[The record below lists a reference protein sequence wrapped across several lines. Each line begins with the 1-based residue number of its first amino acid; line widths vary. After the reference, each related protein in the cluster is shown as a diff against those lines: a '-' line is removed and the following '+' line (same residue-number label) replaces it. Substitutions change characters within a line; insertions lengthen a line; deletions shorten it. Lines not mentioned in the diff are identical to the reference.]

1 MMNSYAV
8 FKWPSNR
15 LASALT
21 VTGVLELLVR
31 KPRVPRHANYRE
43 LVEQLRVELLP
54 TFVRH
59 RHKPT
64 YRQVL
69 QSYDRA
75 LAGEPV
81 NRVLDTLVRWSL
93 YRAGLLGG
101 QGPNPNGGP
110 ARRLWEPENEI

>member
-8 FKWPSNR
+8 FKWPPDR
-15 LASALT
+15 LASALSMA
-21 VTGVLELLVR
+21 GVLRLFVR

-54 TFVRH
+54 NAGRY
-59 RHKPT
+59 KPT

-81 NRVLDTLVRWSL
+81 NSVLDTLTRWRL

-110 ARRLWEPENEI
+110 ARRPWKDEL

>member
-8 FKWPSNR
+8 FKWPPDV

-21 VTGVLELLVR
+21 VAGVLRVFVR
-31 KPRVPRHANYRE
+31 KPRVPRHANYRQI
-43 LVEQLRVELLP
+43 VEQLRVDLLP
-54 TFVRH
+54 NAGRD
-59 RHKPT
+59 KPT
-64 YRQVL
+64 DRQVL

-81 NRVLDTLVRWSL
+81 NCVLDTLIRWRL

-110 ARRLWEPENEI
+110 ARRPWRNEL

>member
-8 FKWPSNR
+8 FKWPPDL

-21 VTGVLELLVR
+21 VVGVLGLFVR
-31 KPRVPRHANYRE
+31 KPRVPRHTNYRQI
-43 LVEQLRVELLP
+43 VEKLRVGLLP
-54 TFVRH
+54 NAGRDQ
-59 RHKPT
+59 PT

-81 NRVLDTLVRWSL
+81 NRVLDTLTRWRL

-101 QGPNPNGGP
+101 QGPNPNGRP
-110 ARRLWEPENEI
+110 ARRPWRTEYERR